1 MDTNAIKKEI
11 IDRIL
16 LFDDQEFLKEINSLL
31 QSRQSERFIDI
42 SSDLDAKLNLAS
54 DQIKQGNFIEQ
65 DELDKAVEE
74 WLSEE
79 IKQECYLFPQTV

>member
-1 MDTNAIKKEI
+1 MDTKAIKKEI

-31 QSRQSERFIDI
+31 RSRQSERVIDI
-42 SSDLDAKLNLAS
+42 SSELDVKLNIAS

-65 DELDKAVEE
+65 VDLDKAVEE

-79 IKQECYLFPQTV
+79 

>member
-1 MDTNAIKKEI
+1 MDTKAIKKEI

-31 QSRQSERFIDI
+31 RSRQSERVIDI
-42 SSDLDAKLNLAS
+42 SSELDVKLNIAS
-54 DQIKQGNFIEQ
+54 DQIKQANFIEQ
-65 DELDKAVEE
+65 VDLDKAVEE

-79 IKQECYLFPQTV
+79 

>member
-1 MDTNAIKKEI
+1 MDTKAIKKEI

-16 LFDDQEFLKEINSLL
+16 VFDDQEFLEEINSLL
-31 QSRQSERFIDI
+31 QSRQSERYIEI
-42 SSDLDAKLNLAS
+42 SSELEVKLNLSS

-74 WLSEE
+74 WLNEE
-79 IKQECYLFPQTV
+79 

>member
-1 MDTNAIKKEI
+1 MDTKAIKKEI

-31 QSRQSERFIDI
+31 QSRQSEIVIDI
-42 SSDLDAKLNLAS
+42 SSDLDVKLNLAS
-54 DQIKQGNFIEQ
+54 DQIRQGKFIEQ

-74 WLSEE
+74 WLNEE
-79 IKQECYLFPQTV
+79 